1 MRRPMRKLMSAW
13 TEQHVPVALALVV
26 AALAGCV
33 AATEAPPYSLYAVA
47 TVVATGLGALF
58 FDAFGG
64 LVLGVAAAAVA
75 VLALRLGDRWAPA
88 SFVTDLALVLG
99 LVALGWLVGMVS
111 AGIHARR
118 GPADE
123 ESGRVAPAYGSLGL
137 VTAEV
142 AVARLDEELLRARSY
157 GRPLS
162 VVVMRVTITELGLDV
177 SAREAAQRAVARLVE
192 SMLRETDVPFASGP
206 DEFGAILPETDV
218 ATAWEVV
225 GPVLDAASRAAFTV
239 RETDERRSLVDCA
252 ELHVGL
258 AGLDGQ
264 TSDATALLQAARR
277 SAGVDEAAAKP
288 RHSSPQGTAA

>member
-26 AALAGCV
+26 AALAGGV

-47 TVVATGLGALF
+47 AVVATALGALF
-58 FDAFGG
+58 LDAFGG
-64 LVLGVAAAAVA
+64 LVLGVTAAAAV
-75 VLALRLGDRWAPA
+75 VLALRLGDRWTPA
-88 SFVTDLALVLG
+88 SFVTDLALVLS

-118 GPADE
+118 DSPEDH
-123 ESGRVAPAYGSLGL
+123 GRAGAPAYGSLGL

-142 AVARLDEELLRARSY
+142 AVARLDEELLRARSH

-162 VVVMRVTITELGLDV
+162 IVVIRVTITEPGLDV
-177 SAREAAQRAVARLVE
+177 SARDAAQRAVARLVE
-192 SMLRETDVPFASGP
+192 SLLRETDVPFASGP

-252 ELHVGL
+252 ELHMGL

-277 SAGVDEAAAKP
+277 SAGTTEAAAQPK
-288 RHSSPQGTAA
+288 HASTQGTAA

>member
-1 MRRPMRKLMSAW
+1 MRKLMSAW

-26 AALAGCV
+26 AALAGGV
-33 AATEAPPYSLYAVA
+33 ATTEAPPYSLYAVA
-47 TVVATGLGALF
+47 AVVATGLGALF

-64 LVLGVAAAAVA
+64 LVLGVAAAAAV
-75 VLALRLGDRWAPA
+75 VLALRLGNRWSPA

-99 LVALGWLVGMVS
+99 LAALGWLVGMVS
-111 AGIHARR
+111 AGIHARH
-118 GPADE
+118 GPADN
-123 ESGRVAPAYGSLGL
+123 ESGTVAPAYGSLGL

-142 AVARLDEELLRARSY
+142 AVARLDEELLRARSH

-162 VVVMRVTITELGLDV
+162 VVVIRVTITESGLDV
-177 SAREAAQRAVARLVE
+177 SAQEAAQRAVARLVE

-239 RETDERRSLVDCA
+239 RETHERRSLVDCA

-264 TSDATALLQAARR
+264 TGDATALLQAARR
-277 SAGVDEAAAKP
+277 SAGVEEPAAQS
-288 RHSSPQGTAA
+288 RHSSTQETVA

>member
-1 MRRPMRKLMSAW
+1 MRRPMRKLISAW
-13 TEQHVPVALALVV
+13 TEQHLPVALALVV
-26 AALAGCV
+26 AILAGGV
-33 AATEAPPYSLYAVA
+33 AATEVAPYSLYAVA
-47 TVVATGLGALF
+47 AVVATALGALF

-64 LVLGVAAAAVA
+64 LVLGVTAAAAI
-75 VLALRLGDRWAPA
+75 VLALRLGDRWESA

-118 GPADE
+118 SPADN
-123 ESGRVAPAYGSLGL
+123 ESGTVAPAYGSLGL
-137 VTAEV
+137 VTADV
-142 AVARLDEELLRARSY
+142 AVARLDEELLRARSH

-162 VVVMRVTITELGLDV
+162 VVVIRVTITESGLDV
-177 SAREAAQRAVARLVE
+177 SARDAAQRAVARLVE

-218 ATAWEVV
+218 ATVWEVV

-252 ELHVGL
+252 ELFVGL
-258 AGLDGQ
+258 AGLDDQ
-264 TSDATALLQAARR
+264 TSDATALLQAAQR
-277 SAGVDEAAAKP
+277 SAGVDEAAVQPK
-288 RHSSPQGTAA
+288 HSSPQGTPA